1 LIEHES
7 KLVCSVADLQE
18 DEVVAIVKKR
28 LASGDDPL
36 QIVSECQQ
44 GMRLVGERY
53 GEGQYFI
60 AGLIMAGEILRQVME
75 LVGPV
80 LQHSEQ
86 VKLATGT
93 VLLGTVQQDIH
104 DLGKNIVK
112 MLLSCHG
119 FTVYDLGVD
128 VSPVKFVAE
137 AARIKPDIIGL
148 SGLISAS
155 YDSMKETVALLRE
168 ETDKWSKKP
177 HIIIGG
183 SQIDEQVSNL
193 VGTDYWVTEAD
204 AGVMLCKK
212 LLADHG

>member
-1 LIEHES
+1 MREHES

-18 DEVVAIVKKR
+18 DEVVTIVKNR
-28 LASGDDPL
+28 LAIGDDPL

-75 LVGPV
+75 LVGPAI
-80 LQHSEQ
+80 QNPEQ
-86 VKLATGT
+86 AKLASGT

-119 FTVYDLGVD
+119 FTVHDLGVD
-128 VSPVKFVAE
+128 VPPAKFAAE

-168 ETDKWSKKP
+168 ETDKWPKKP

-212 LLADHG
+212 LLMEHG